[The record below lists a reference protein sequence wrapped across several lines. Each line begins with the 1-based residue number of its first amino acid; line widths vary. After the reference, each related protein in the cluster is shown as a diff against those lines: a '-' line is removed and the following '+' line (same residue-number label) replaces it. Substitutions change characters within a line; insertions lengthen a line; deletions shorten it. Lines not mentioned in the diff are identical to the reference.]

1 MKKQI
6 KKTIPK
12 FKSEAQERLFWET
25 HDLTDY
31 FDLSKPVKVSMP
43 NLKPTTASISIRLSK
58 NVLEKIKAQ
67 ANKMDVPYQSLMKVW
82 LNEKLDESYRQ
93 A

>member
-12 FKSEAQERLFWET
+12 FKNEAHERLFWET